1 MVRLWFEPP
10 RSTAACGHDPQMR
23 NPRVRFQIDVYTI
36 ENDPFAIRRRRRRA
50 DALQFHHVF
59 EGEGTLLWWRLR
71 EYRGREQKQ
80 CCEKT
85 FHKPPSFRLT
95 PIGASSVLGS
105 ARLWRSGDRIL
116 RSRTFR
122 SFEQFA
128 LRSESKG
135 KFVAAECGRSP
146 ECIRSLLSFLAKSL
160 ATP

>member
-1 MVRLWFEPP
+1 MIRRWIQSP
-10 RSTAACGHDPQMR
+10 RFTAACGHDPQMR

-59 EGEGTLLWWRLR
+59 EREGTLLWWRLR

-95 PIGASSVLGS
+95 PIGASSVPGERTPRLGVLGDPFVRS
-105 ARLWRSGDRIL
+105 KFFAYFRFPIGEFGVKKVRRRRMRRPARCKR
-116 RSRTFR
+116 
-122 SFEQFA
+122 A
-128 LRSESKG
+128 L
-135 KFVAAECGRSP
+135 
-146 ECIRSLLSFLAKSL
+146 
-160 ATP
+160 